1 MTTGSASDHVEPAVA
16 PPPGNPRFPLF
27 DGLRAIAALSVVVF
41 HTAFYSGAYQASA
54 LGPIVARLNIGVAI
68 FFVISGFLIYR
79 PFVAAR
85 LDGRGPPAVRDYA
98 RRRVL
103 RIVPAY
109 WVALT
114 LLAIYPGLRGV
125 FTGEW
130 PIFYG
135 FAQVYSTDTVLDG
148 ISPAWTLGTEIAF
161 YALLPLYAWAVAR
174 ALRGREAG
182 RAARVELGLL
192 ALLAAASVVVRTVA
206 SGGDF
211 GTLGLTLPATFAW
224 FAVGMAIAVLSS
236 AAAAGSLRVPAAL
249 ERATPAWAAAVALY
263 LVLCYSLGAP
273 EGYVFAVQVSYGEA
287 LLEFVLSGV
296 VAGLLVLPAA
306 FGWRR
311 GGAPRRLLAAPVMAW
326 LGLVS
331 YGIYLWHH
339 DAILWL
345 IDRGVLDTFS
355 GAPFLALTALAVA
368 LTVPIAGLSYYL
380 VERPVLRFKDR
391 RPDRGVSRP
400 ERRAAP
406 AGAPAAGA
414 APGESSGPAG
424 P

>member
-1 MTTGSASDHVEPAVA
+1 M
-16 PPPGNPRFPLF
+16 
-27 DGLRAIAALSVVVF
+27 
-41 HTAFYSGAYQASA
+41 
-54 LGPIVARLNIGVAI
+54 
-68 FFVISGFLIYR
+68 
-79 PFVAAR
+79 
-85 LDGRGPPAVRDYA
+85 
-98 RRRVL
+98 
-103 RIVPAY
+103 
-109 WVALT
+109 
-114 LLAIYPGLRGV
+114 
-125 FTGEW
+125 
-130 PIFYG
+130 
-135 FAQVYSTDTVLDG
+135 
-148 ISPAWTLGTEIAF
+148 
-161 YALLPLYAWAVAR
+161 
-174 ALRGREAG
+174 
-182 RAARVELGLL
+182 
-192 ALLAAASVVVRTVA
+192 
-206 SGGDF
+206 
-211 GTLGLTLPATFAW
+211 
-224 FAVGMAIAVLSS
+224 
-236 AAAAGSLRVPAAL
+236 
-249 ERATPAWAAAVALY
+249 
-263 LVLCYSLGAP
+263 
-273 EGYVFAVQVSYGEA
+273 FAVQVSYGEA

-355 GAPFLALTALAVA
+355 GAPFLALTALGVA